1 MLKFASIL
9 LFTFFLLPINHL
21 FSQSI
26 NTGFRASRIL
36 QSYPNRV
43 FPSETYW
50 IKAANNIS
58 KNFSGSQPSAIWIVS
73 LYWSNGEIGLDFPS
87 EGKYLP
93 YVNFMNKDYPESYL
107 NAFDTTDIKVWLQI
121 EPGAANVDSL
131 INIILNRYKKH
142 KCVAGFGIDVEW
154 YLANEYKYGKQIT
167 DIEAERWEKLVKSYN
182 SSYTLFLKHFNSSWL
197 PPNYRG
203 NIIFVDDSQEFN
215 SLSSMVNEFK
225 LWGKKF
231 NPNDVWF
238 QYGYT
243 ADKKWWSSFDNP
255 MKTIGDNLI
264 QNIPNLKGLIWV
276 DFTITQIIPLKVNL
290 NINKNN
296 SDIIIYNYP
305 NPFNSETQIDIHLP
319 VKDNINVEIIDILGR
334 KVKKL
339 WSGIPLSNKMNFE
352 WNTKSDNGYSCSS
365 GLYFIKVYD
374 KEKITIKKIQL
385 LK

>member
-1 MLKFASIL
+1 MLRFISSLLIIFLSISTYL
-9 LFTFFLLPINHL
+9 L
-21 FSQSI
+21 SQSI
-26 NTGFRASRIL
+26 NVGFRSSRIL

-43 FPSETYW
+43 FPSESYW
-50 IKAANNIS
+50 IKAANNLS
-58 KNFSGSQPSAIWIVS
+58 KNFTESQPSGIWIVS

-87 EGKYLP
+87 EGKFLP
-93 YVNFMNKDYPESYL
+93 FVNFLNKDYPESYL
-107 NAFDTTDIKVWLQI
+107 NAFDTTNIKIWLQI

-142 KCVAGFGIDVEW
+142 KCIAGFGIDIEW

-182 SSYTLFLKHFNSSWL
+182 SSYTLFLKHFSSSWL

-243 ADKKWWSSFDNP
+243 ADKKWWS
-255 MKTIGDNLI
+255 L
-264 QNIPNLKGLIWV
+264 L
-276 DFTITQIIPLKVNL
+276 ITQ
-290 NINKNN
+290 
-296 SDIIIYNYP
+296 
-305 NPFNSETQIDIHLP
+305 
-319 VKDNINVEIIDILGR
+319 
-334 KVKKL
+334 
-339 WSGIPLSNKMNFE
+339 
-352 WNTKSDNGYSCSS
+352 
-365 GLYFIKVYD
+365 
-374 KEKITIKKIQL
+374 
-385 LK
+385 